1 MTNYF
6 FETMRQTFLLLM
18 LILPLLCYGQQDTS
32 YKYER
37 GSLDMMMIRHP
48 NLSYNNEIEYVFSK
62 MKIPDRFNDH
72 DLGVRVVQFAEDRD
86 QVKNIQS
93 FINQVQLGKKLVAK
107 WFDRNKETKGFDMN
121 LVKDRGNYNAT
132 SIDVKLAKNQ
142 TRNLAII
149 EDAGEELIP
158 HTYLVMND
166 IFYVDKSNKWQVV
179 KDWANITTR
188 LAETYAGASDNTT
201 LQKEN
206 PFESSLSWMY
216 SGLLDNIKGFKVTI
230 TSYLFRLK
238 WNDDISQQFYN
249 QFYTEYPNV
258 DSSKVR
264 DFNNNKSLF
273 TMEYVG
279 CVKNTSSK
287 TVLYGVKTNEELITK
302 VCTRALDKNIADLQ
316 HQFSD
321 FRIKAPLVSVS
332 PLKAYIGMK
341 EDVSNDSKYEVLEK
355 QTDEKGKQVY
365 KRVGIIK
372 PIKNKIWDNRFMA
385 TEEGSKDASLN
396 ATEFQKISGGD
407 FLPGMLIREIK

>member
-1 MTNYF
+1 
-6 FETMRQTFLLLM
+6 
-18 LILPLLCYGQQDTS
+18 
-32 YKYER
+32 
-37 GSLDMMMIRHP
+37 
-48 NLSYNNEIEYVFSK
+48 
-62 MKIPDRFNDH
+62 
-72 DLGVRVVQFAEDRD
+72 
-86 QVKNIQS
+86 
-93 FINQVQLGKKLVAK
+93 
-107 WFDRNKETKGFDMN
+107 
-121 LVKDRGNYNAT
+121 
-132 SIDVKLAKNQ
+132 
-142 TRNLAII
+142 
-149 EDAGEELIP
+149 
-158 HTYLVMND
+158 
-166 IFYVDKSNKWQVV
+166 
-179 KDWANITTR
+179 
-188 LAETYAGASDNTT
+188 
-201 LQKEN
+201 
-206 PFESSLSWMY
+206 
-216 SGLLDNIKGFKVTI
+216 
-230 TSYLFRLK
+230 
-238 WNDDISQQFYN
+238 
-249 QFYTEYPNV
+249 
-258 DSSKVR
+258 
-264 DFNNNKSLF
+264 
-273 TMEYVG
+273 MEYVG